1 MRASCPHLLL
11 VLTGLLVTG
20 VAHAA
25 GPPGGLTGLE
35 RVAVRVEGTADV
47 AATLSAELQQ
57 RIADALR
64 RPPRGVHIDP
74 ASPDVLRLTVGI
86 RSLSSATLRGFNL
99 PFSGTYGVGPVRLA
113 LQRRVVV
120 GGVSD
125 VLATVWEDER
135 QAAGPWRGV
144 AAQARRLT
152 DELVDAFLAAY
163 RAKLGGARRAPTA
176 PSGAAD
182 RRLDNDERRSQRLE
196 AFERRL
202 ASATCRAL
210 GKESEGAVEDPS
222 QEVS

>member
-35 RVAVRVEGTADV
+35 RVAVRVEGTTDV
-47 AATLSAELQQ
+47 VATLSAELQQ

-64 RPPRGVHIDP
+64 QPPRGVQIDP

-152 DELVDAFLAAY
+152 DELVDAFRAAY
-163 RAKLGGARRAPTA
+163 RAELGGGLDGPLRFLPQDTTGCAGKAGARTEANQCARRAP
-176 PSGAAD
+176 SRSSRAA
-182 RRLDNDERRSQRLE
+182 S
-196 AFERRL
+196 
-202 ASATCRAL
+202 
-210 GKESEGAVEDPS
+210 
-222 QEVS
+222 

>member
-25 GPPGGLTGLE
+25 APPGGLTGLE

-47 AATLSAELQQ
+47 ATLSAELQQ

-64 RPPRGVHIDP
+64 QPPRGVHIDP

-86 RSLSSATLRGFNL
+86 RSLSSTTLRGFNL

-163 RAKLGGARRAPTA
+163 RAIDPRR
-176 PSGAAD
+176 G
-182 RRLDNDERRSQRLE
+182 ERRRSPDLPNRLTAAARIGSCAGEAHNRTARPLGSSQT
-196 AFERRL
+196 
-202 ASATCRAL
+202 AS
-210 GKESEGAVEDPS
+210 
-222 QEVS
+222 